1 MDDSLIKPE
10 RAGEQMATTS
20 KKRLTNQVL
29 ERMTP
34 PKTGRLEIGDDL
46 CPGLIL
52 RVSEQGAKSFSV
64 IYRVLG
70 EGGVTDTGRPLAG
83 KQHRITLGR
92 WPVVSLGEVRERA
105 RAILA
110 KSGAGADPR
119 AELASSVR
127 ERRANTFSAVLERH
141 IKQDAAR
148 TISSWPNV
156 ERVLRLHVVPHLGDT
171 PIADIRRSDVHE
183 IIDNIVASGRIG
195 TAREVRKQMSRI
207 FNWAADRELIAN
219 NPLSGM
225 KRNDLARNTEAGR
238 ALSDI
243 EIRSIWMAAD
253 DLRYP
258 FGSLYQTLMLTGQRR
273 AEWAFCK
280 RSEID
285 TDNRWLDLGK
295 ERFKSRREHIV
306 PISAPLWALLERLPV
321 WTGANDYFVFSS
333 RHGRVPVAGFSQG
346 KRALDDLAQEYLR
359 KELGKPDAVLQHYR
373 IHDFRVTCETRL
385 AHLGFNQEVRDAV
398 LGHAKPGLQK
408 TYNKHDYLEE
418 KRRALHAYA
427 EHLMGIVGRPLRPG
441 GRLRPEALTAAQVPG
456 DRLEPSKSSAEVEG
470 KQ

>member
-1 MDDSLIKPE
+1 MT
-10 RAGEQMATTS
+10 A

-29 ERMTP
+29 ERMTA
-34 PKTGRLEIGDDL
+34 PKSGRLEMGDEL

-52 RVSEQGAKSFSV
+52 RISEQGSKSFSV

-70 EGGVTDTGRPLAG
+70 EGGETETGRQLAG
-83 KQHRITLGR
+83 KQHRITLGK
-92 WPVVSLGEVRERA
+92 WPVVSLAQARDRA
-105 RAILA
+105 RSIIA
-110 KSGAGADPR
+110 KANEGADPR
-119 AELASSVR
+119 AELIAGVK

-141 IKQDAAR
+141 IQQDAAR
-148 TISSWPNV
+148 TISSWQNV

-183 IIDNIVASGRIG
+183 IIDEIVASGRIG

-253 DLRYP
+253 ELRYP

-273 AEWAFCK
+273 AEWACCK

-306 PISAPLWALLERLPV
+306 PMSDALWALFDRLPV
-321 WTGANDYFVFSS
+321 WTGGNDYFVFSS
-333 RHGRVPVAGFSQG
+333 RHGRVAVAGFSQG
-346 KRALDDLAQEYLR
+346 KRALDDAAQNHLR
-359 KELGKPDAVLQHYR
+359 EELGDKAATLQHYR

-408 TYNKHDYLEE
+408 TYNKHDYLAE
-418 KRRALHAYA
+418 KRAALQAYG
-427 EHLMGIVGRPLRPG
+427 EHLMGIV
-441 GRLRPEALTAAQVPG
+441 Q
-456 DRLEPSKSSAEVEG
+456 
-470 KQ
+470 

>member
-1 MDDSLIKPE
+1 MT
-10 RAGEQMATTS
+10 A

-29 ERMTP
+29 ERMTA
-34 PKTGRLEIGDDL
+34 PKSGRLEMSDEL

-52 RVSEQGAKSFSV
+52 RISEQGSKSFSV

-70 EGGVTDTGRPLAG
+70 EGGETETGRPLAG
-83 KQHRITLGR
+83 KQHRITLGK
-92 WPVVSLGEVRERA
+92 WPVISLAHARDRA
-105 RAILA
+105 RSIIA
-110 KSGAGADPR
+110 KANEGTDPR
-119 AELASSVR
+119 AELIAVVK
-127 ERRANTFSAVLERH
+127 ERRANTFAAVLERH

-156 ERVLRLHVVPHLGDT
+156 ERVLRLHVVPHLGDR

-207 FNWAADRELIAN
+207 FNWAADRELIAT

-243 EIRSIWMAAD
+243 EIRSIWMAAN

-306 PISAPLWALLERLPV
+306 PMSGALWTLFERLPV
-321 WTGANDYFVFSS
+321 WTGGNDYFVFSS

-346 KRALDDLAQEYLR
+346 KQALDDAAQNHLR
-359 KELGKPDAVLQHYR
+359 EELGDKAATFQHYR
-373 IHDFRVTCETRL
+373 VHDFRVTCETRL

-408 TYNKHDYLEE
+408 TYNKHDYLQE
-418 KRRALHAYA
+418 KRAALQAYG
-427 EHLMGIVGRPLRPG
+427 EHLMGIV
-441 GRLRPEALTAAQVPG
+441 Q
-456 DRLEPSKSSAEVEG
+456 
-470 KQ
+470 